1 MTAVATETR
10 VWERVNPDQFAN
22 DSIARRLRLRALRPV
37 GLETLIEHAALMQ
50 RVDRKYVAPVDAVR
64 DLVNT
69 VRGTHHVLSIDG
81 RRYTTYRTLYFDTD
95 NFTSAR
101 DHIQDR
107 RRRWKVRTRLYVED
121 ELHRVEVK
129 TKDNRGNTVKVMGVS
144 HTDHYGVLVGS
155 DRDFVAS
162 YLSDFPQ
169 IDVRDLVPAAEVR
182 YKRATLTDLAAGTR
196 VTIDWGLSMHM
207 NSGDVWL
214 DDRFAMVE
222 TKGPLVL
229 SGVDKALHELGVR
242 PRRFS
247 KYVAAAST
255 LTDGIPANGFASLRA
270 GGILHSRPMAV

>member
-1 MTAVATETR
+1 MTAVATEVR
-10 VWERVNPDQFAN
+10 VRERATPDQRAN
-22 DSIARRLRLRALRPV
+22 EAMVRRLRLRALRPV
-37 GLETLIEHAALMQ
+37 GLDTLIEHAALMQ
-50 RVDRKYVAPVDAVR
+50 RVDRKYIAPIDAVR
-64 DLVNT
+64 NLVST
-69 VRGTHHVLSIDG
+69 MRDTHQVLCIDD

-101 DHIQDR
+101 DHIQGR

-129 TKDNRGNTVKVMGVS
+129 TKDNRGNTVKVMGIS
-144 HTDHYGVLVGS
+144 DPDDYGALIGN

-162 YLSDFPQ
+162 YLRDFPQ

-196 VTIDWGLSMHM
+196 VTIDWGLSMHL

-222 TKGPLVL
+222 TKGPVAL

-242 PRRFS
+242 PRKFS

-255 LTDGIPANGFASLRA
+255 LTDGIPANGFASLLA
-270 GGILHSRPMAV
+270 GGVLHSRAMAV

>member
-1 MTAVATETR
+1 MTAVATEAR
-10 VWERVNPDQFAN
+10 VWEHANPDQFAN
-22 DSIARRLRLRALRPV
+22 DSVARRLRLRTLRPV

-50 RVDRKYVAPVDAVR
+50 RVDRKYIAPVDAVR

-69 VRGTHHVLSIDG
+69 VRDTHQVLSIDG

-144 HTDHYGVLVGS
+144 HPDNYGVLVGD

-162 YLSDFPQ
+162 HLSDFPQ

-255 LTDGIPANGFASLRA
+255 LTEGIPANGFASLRA
-270 GGILHSRPMAV
+270 SGILHSRSMAV